1 MANGF
6 FNVDFPRDERLA
18 SRPPVSGLPPVQSR
32 ISGRK
37 LMRPSHLAIA
47 ATVALTLGG
56 ASAGSA
62 QVLGLP
68 VYNSG
73 VPTGLGVYG
82 DVAFPNG
89 AAGDGH
95 TLAASARLGVSRIG
109 VTATIASFNPG
120 GPDNTLT
127 SVGATGNYR
136 LLGGP
141 LIPFSA
147 TLQGGIG
154 YGKVGS
160 GTAGLKTWRFPI
172 GLGIGITIPNPAL
185 AIKPWIAPR
194 IDITHRSVG
203 STSDTDSDFAIS
215 TGVELNFLTG
225 FGVHAAYDRIFASG
239 DDPGIFALGAH
250 YGFRIPGL

>member
-1 MANGF
+1 
-6 FNVDFPRDERLA
+6 
-18 SRPPVSGLPPVQSR
+18 
-32 ISGRK
+32 
-37 LMRPSHLAIA
+37 MRPSHLATA
-47 ATVALTLGG
+47 AALVLALGG

-73 VPTGLGVYG
+73 IPTGLGVYG
-82 DVAFPNG
+82 DVAFPNN

-95 TLAASARLGVSRIG
+95 TFAATGRLGVSRIG

-127 SVGATGNYR
+127 SVGATGNYK

-154 YGKVGS
+154 YGKLGS
-160 GTAGLKTWRFPI
+160 GTTGVKTWHFPI
-172 GLGIGITIPNPAL
+172 GLGLGITIPNPAL

-194 IDITHRSVG
+194 IDLVHKSVG
-203 STSDTDSDFAIS
+203 STSDTDSNFGVSA
-215 TGVELNFLTG
+215 GVELNFLTG
-225 FGVHAAYDRIFASG
+225 FGVHAAYDRIFVTG
-239 DDPGIFALGAH
+239 DDPGIFAIGAH

>member
-1 MANGF
+1 
-6 FNVDFPRDERLA
+6 
-18 SRPPVSGLPPVQSR
+18 
-32 ISGRK
+32 
-37 LMRPSHLAIA
+37 MRPSHLAIV
-47 ATVALTLGG
+47 TTIALTFGG

-194 IDITHRSVG
+194 IDITRTSVG
-203 STSDTDSDFAIS
+203 STSDTDSDFGIS

-239 DDPGIFALGAH
+239 DDPGIFAVGAH

>member
-1 MANGF
+1 
-6 FNVDFPRDERLA
+6 
-18 SRPPVSGLPPVQSR
+18 
-32 ISGRK
+32 
-37 LMRPSHLAIA
+37 MRPSHLAIA
-47 ATVALTLGG
+47 AGLVLTFGT

-95 TLAASARLGVSRIG
+95 TLAATARLGVSRIG

-127 SVGATGNYR
+127 SVGGTGNYR

-160 GTAGLKTWRFPI
+160 GVTARKTWHFPI
-172 GLGIGITIPNPAL
+172 GLGLGITIPNPAL

-194 IDITHRSVG
+194 IDLTHRSFG

-225 FGVHAAYDRIFASG
+225 FGVHAAYDRIFGNG
-239 DDPGIFALGAH
+239 DDPGILAVGAH

>member
-1 MANGF
+1 
-6 FNVDFPRDERLA
+6 
-18 SRPPVSGLPPVQSR
+18 
-32 ISGRK
+32 
-37 LMRPSHLAIA
+37 MRPSHLAA
-47 ATVALTLGG
+47 AAALLVTLGD
-56 ASAGSA
+56 ASAASA
-62 QVLGLP
+62 QALGLP

-82 DVAFPNG
+82 DVAFPNS

-95 TLAASARLGVSRIG
+95 TFAVSGRLGISRFG
-109 VTATIASFNPG
+109 VTATLGSFDPS
-120 GPDNTLT
+120 GPDNTVT
-127 SVGATGNYR
+127 TVGATGNYK

-154 YGKVGS
+154 YGKEGS
-160 GTAGLKTWRFPI
+160 GLGSTKLWRFPI

-194 IDITHRSVG
+194 IDIARFSVEG
-203 STSDTDSDFAIS
+203 GTSDTDSNFGIS
-215 TGVELNFLTG
+215 AGVELNFLTG
-225 FGVHAAYDRIFASG
+225 FGVHAAYDRVFANG
-239 DDPGIFALGAH
+239 DDPGIFAIGAH

>member
-1 MANGF
+1 
-6 FNVDFPRDERLA
+6 
-18 SRPPVSGLPPVQSR
+18 
-32 ISGRK
+32 
-37 LMRPSHLAIA
+37 MRPSHLA
-47 ATVALTLGG
+47 ATTALLVVLGRVST
-56 ASAGSA
+56 ASAQA
-62 QVLGLP
+62 LGLP

-82 DVAFPNG
+82 DVAFPNA

-95 TLAASARLGVSRIG
+95 TFAVTGRLGVSRIG
-109 VTATIASFNPG
+109 VTATIGSFNPS
-120 GPDNTLT
+120 GPDNTIT
-127 SVGATGNYR
+127 TVGATGNYK

-154 YGKVGS
+154 YGKEGS
-160 GTAGLKTWRFPI
+160 GLGSSKLWRFPI

-194 IDITHRSVG
+194 IDITRVSVQGG
-203 STSDTDSDFAIS
+203 SSDTDSNFGVSA
-215 TGVELNFLTG
+215 GVEFNFLTG
-225 FGVHAAYDRIFASG
+225 FGVHAAYDRVFANG
-239 DDPGIFALGAH
+239 DDPGIFAIGAH

>member
-1 MANGF
+1 
-6 FNVDFPRDERLA
+6 
-18 SRPPVSGLPPVQSR
+18 
-32 ISGRK
+32 
-37 LMRPSHLAIA
+37 MRPSHLAA
-47 ATVALTLGG
+47 ATAVLVTLGG
-56 ASAGSA
+56 ASAASA

-73 VPTGLGVYG
+73 VPTGLAVYG
-82 DVAFPNG
+82 DVAFPNS

-95 TLAASARLGVSRIG
+95 TFAVTGRLGISRIG
-109 VTATIASFNPG
+109 VTATLGSFNPS
-120 GPDNTLT
+120 GPDNTIT
-127 SVGATGNYR
+127 TVGATGNYK

-154 YGKVGS
+154 YGKEGS
-160 GTAGLKTWRFPI
+160 GIGSVKLWRFPI

-194 IDITHRSVG
+194 IDLTRRSVEG
-203 STSDTDSDFAIS
+203 VSSGDTDSNFGIS
-215 TGVELNFLTG
+215 AGVELNFLTG
-225 FGVHAAYDRIFASG
+225 FGVHAAYDRVFATG
-239 DDPGIFALGAH
+239 DDPGIFAIGAH

>member
-1 MANGF
+1 
-6 FNVDFPRDERLA
+6 
-18 SRPPVSGLPPVQSR
+18 
-32 ISGRK
+32 
-37 LMRPSHLAIA
+37 MRPSHLAIA

-73 VPTGLGVYG
+73 VPTGR
-82 DVAFPNG
+82 
-89 AAGDGH
+89 H

>member
-1 MANGF
+1 
-6 FNVDFPRDERLA
+6 
-18 SRPPVSGLPPVQSR
+18 
-32 ISGRK
+32 
-37 LMRPSHLAIA
+37 MRPSHLAA
-47 ATVALTLGG
+47 ATALLVTLGD

-62 QVLGLP
+62 QALGLP

-73 VPTGLGVYG
+73 VPTGLAVYG
-82 DVAFPNG
+82 DVAFPNN

-95 TLAASARLGVSRIG
+95 TLAVTGRLGISRIG
-109 VTATIASFNPG
+109 VTATLGSFNPG
-120 GPDNTLT
+120 GPDNTIT
-127 SVGATGNYR
+127 TVGATGNYK

-154 YGKVGS
+154 YGKEGS
-160 GTAGLKTWRFPI
+160 GIGSAKLWRFPI

-194 IDITHRSVG
+194 IDITRRSIEGVSG
-203 STSDTDSDFAIS
+203 GDTDSDFGVSA
-215 TGVELNFLTG
+215 GVELNFLTG
-225 FGVHAAYDRIFASG
+225 FGVHAAYDRVFANG
-239 DDPGIFALGAH
+239 DDPGIFAIGAH

>member
-1 MANGF
+1 
-6 FNVDFPRDERLA
+6 
-18 SRPPVSGLPPVQSR
+18 
-32 ISGRK
+32 
-37 LMRPSHLAIA
+37 MRPSHLAA
-47 ATVALTLGG
+47 ATALLVLGG
-56 ASAGSA
+56 VSTASAQA
-62 QVLGLP
+62 LGLP

-95 TLAASARLGVSRIG
+95 TFAVSGRLGISRIG
-109 VTATIASFNPG
+109 VTATLGSFNPS
-120 GPDNTLT
+120 GPDNTIT
-127 SVGATGNYR
+127 TVGATGNYK

-154 YGKVGS
+154 YGKEGS
-160 GTAGLKTWRFPI
+160 GPGSVKLWRFPI
-172 GLGIGITIPNPAL
+172 GLGIGIIIPNPAL

-194 IDITHRSVG
+194 IDLTHRSVEG
-203 STSDTDSDFAIS
+203 GTGGDTDSNFGIS
-215 TGVELNFLTG
+215 AGVELNFLTG
-225 FGVHAAYDRIFASG
+225 FGVHAAYDRVFATG
-239 DDPGIFALGAH
+239 DDPGIFDIGAH

>member
-1 MANGF
+1 M
-6 FNVDFPRDERLA
+6 RS
-18 SRPPVSGLPPVQSR
+18 SRF
-32 ISGRK
+32 
-37 LMRPSHLAIA
+37 AI
-47 ATVALTLGG
+47 VALALSFGP
-56 ASAGSA
+56 ASHASA

-73 VPTGLGVYG
+73 IPTGVGVYG
-82 DVAFPNG
+82 DVAFPNA

-95 TLAASARLGVSRIG
+95 TFALTGRLGVSRIG
-109 VTATIASFNPG
+109 ITATVASFNPS

-127 SVGATGNYR
+127 SVGATGNYK

-154 YGKVGS
+154 YGKLGS
-160 GTAGLKTWRFPI
+160 GPTALKTWHFPI

-185 AIKPWIAPR
+185 AIRPWIAPR
-194 IDITHRSVG
+194 VDLTHT
-203 STSDTDSDFAIS
+203 STGGVSDTDSNFGVSA
-215 TGVELNFLTG
+215 GVELNFLTG
-225 FGVHAAYDRIFASG
+225 FGVHASYDRIFASG
-239 DDPGIFALGAH
+239 DDPGIFAIGAH